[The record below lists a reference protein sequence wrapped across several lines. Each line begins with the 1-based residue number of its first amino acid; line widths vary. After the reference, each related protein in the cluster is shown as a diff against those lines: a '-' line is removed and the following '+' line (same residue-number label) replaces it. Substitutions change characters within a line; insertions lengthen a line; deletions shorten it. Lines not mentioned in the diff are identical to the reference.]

1 MYELWFMCRIMKKDL
16 EYYLSLDY
24 PFECY
29 SGEHEVGDAYLIQ
42 YLDFDIKA
50 ASEDYEEA
58 VELAKIYLK
67 EHIKKQLESNKDIPN
82 PYEGIRFME
91 HRKALEAYKN
101 KDFKTAFELWSEE
114 VNHKDDQAMT
124 NLGLMYLKGEG
135 VEKDFTKA
143 KEWFEKA
150 SDYDNDSANFNLALM
165 YQTKIGVEEDIE
177 KAIDYFRRAV
187 RKGHVQASFRLA
199 LVLLKDRKNLERLK
213 EGFDCMIK
221 AASNGHTM
229 AKIQLTGSDK
239 SIEDI
244 AELNQFF
251 RAKDLKTQ
259 LETINDALERYI
271 RPILKKDGG
280 DVILIDYKNEPEIEL
295 RLAYQGN
302 CVGCSIASTGTYE
315 MIKNT
320 IEQVIDKRVRIY
332 IL

>member
-1 MYELWFMCRIMKKDL
+1 MSKDL

-29 SGEHEVGDAYLIQ
+29 SGEHELGDAYLVE

-58 VELAKIYLK
+58 VELARAYLK
-67 EHIKKQLESNKDIPN
+67 EHIKKQLELGKQIPN
-82 PYEGIRFME
+82 PREGIRFME
-91 HRKALEAYKN
+91 HRAALEAYKN
-101 KDFKTAFELWSEE
+101 RDFKKAFEIWSEE
-114 VNHKDDQAMT
+114 VNYKNDQAMA

-135 VEKDFTKA
+135 VEKDFSKA

-150 SDYDNDSANFNLALM
+150 SVYDNDSANFNLALM
-165 YQTKIGVEEDIE
+165 YQTKIGVEEDIN
-177 KAIDYFRRAV
+177 KAIEYFRKAV
-187 RKGHVQASFRLA
+187 DKEHVQAAFRLA
-199 LVLLKDRKNLERLK
+199 LILLKDRQNLESLK

-221 AASNGHTM
+221 AAQNGHVM
-229 AKIQLTGSDK
+229 AKVQLTGSDK
-239 SIEDI
+239 NLEDVS
-244 AELNQFF
+244 ELNQFF
-251 RAKDLKTQ
+251 RAQDLPTQ
-259 LETINDALERYI
+259 LEKVNDALERYI

-280 DVILIDYKNEPEIEL
+280 DIVLIDYKNEPEIEL

-320 IEQVIDKRVRIY
+320 IEQIIDKRVRIF